1 MSNRTDSD
9 RSEAGTKVDVSIRIF
24 KVESV
29 TPADGKLSLKIWFR
43 MSWLDERLSWEPARF
58 GGVSEIQVR
67 AAYLSDAQGSEI
79 WTPDVVPYNSNE
91 GITATLDPA
100 IASVLSSGDVFWSR
114 PGTLSLL
121 CGFSGLNNFPYDT
134 LKCPTDVG
142 GWMLGSDLQV
152 RTPCN
157 GHVTDT

>member
-58 GGVSEIQVR
+58 GHGFGGVSEIQVR
-67 AAYLSDAQGSEI
+67 AAYLSDAQGS
-79 WTPDVVPYNSNE
+79 TPDVVPYNSNE

-100 IASVLSSGDVFWSR
+100 IALLR
-114 PGTLSLL
+114 RRLLGTTCSE
-121 CGFSGLNNFPYDT
+121 
-134 LKCPTDVG
+134 
-142 GWMLGSDLQV
+142 
-152 RTPCN
+152 
-157 GHVTDT
+157 